1 MYFKKINEQNYER
14 VFRFII
20 NKLKQFDS
28 LEYNLKKHIFNEY
41 KLFLYYVALTL
52 NKGFEL
58 MYLL

>member
-41 KLFLYYVALTL
+41 KLFLYYVALTW